1 MGHLKIVKLHFRSG
15 LHLGPDV
22 PGIGIEDS
30 LSIAHSDTV
39 FSCLIN
45 AYAELHAGNVNAV
58 DKLLAPFH
66 EGNPPFRISS
76 AFPFQQPTRHNVKY
90 YLPRPL
96 VDPLRFYD
104 PAGGRAAKKR
114 DGKLFRST
122 PFVDIDVFKKYW
134 LSQGTRTR
142 IRRADLEDTN
152 QEISNL
158 CSRAIR
164 PQHTRDRLTDAT
176 SIYHTGLIH
185 FVPNSGLYFLI
196 EINDTSILSW
206 DEFRVA
212 LELAGT
218 NGLGGR
224 RNHGNGAFDV
234 TDSTIEPLD
243 HRWQDLFNQKQDG
256 FVNLSLYRPEP
267 QTLKSLE
274 PIAYQLVP
282 RRGWCYSS
290 VTSTQMKRKTVTMF
304 GEGSVFH
311 NEDVPEG
318 TLADVTPD
326 SEDSKF
332 TAHKLYRYG
341 IPISLPINILEQKD
355 MEK

>member
-1 MGHLKIVKLHFRSG
+1 MSQLKIVKLHFRST
-15 LHLGPDV
+15 LHLGSDV

-45 AYAELHAGNVNAV
+45 AYAELHSGNVNAV
-58 DKLLAPFH
+58 DELLASFH

-76 AFPFQQPTRHNVKY
+76 AFPFQKRENEVRY

-96 VDPLRFYD
+96 VDPLEFYD
-104 PAGGRAAKKR
+104 PRNGQDARRNYMKLIRELPIISIEKFKDYWLETNIGMDRRILEAAK
-114 DGKLFRST
+114 
-122 PFVDIDVFKKYW
+122 
-134 LSQGTRTR
+134 
-142 IRRADLEDTN
+142 
-152 QEISNL
+152 QEIRSL
-158 CSRAIR
+158 CVPVIR

-176 SIYHTGLIH
+176 SIYHTGLVG
-185 FVPNSGLYFLI
+185 FAPTSGLYFLI

-206 DEFRVA
+206 KKFRAV

-234 TDSTIEPLD
+234 EEDTIEPLD
-243 HRWQDLFNQKQDG
+243 QTWEDLFNQEQNG
-256 FVNLSLYRPEP
+256 LFNLSLYRPEP
-267 QTLKSLE
+267 QTLKNLN

-290 VTSTQMKRKTVTMF
+290 VTSTQMKRKAVTMF
-304 GEGSVFH
+304 SEGSVFH
-311 NEDVPEG
+311 KDVPKG

-326 SEDSKF
+326 TEKSKF
-332 TAHKLYRYG
+332 TAHNLYRYG
-341 IPISLPINILEQKD
+341 IPISLPIKIVEPD
-355 MEK
+355 